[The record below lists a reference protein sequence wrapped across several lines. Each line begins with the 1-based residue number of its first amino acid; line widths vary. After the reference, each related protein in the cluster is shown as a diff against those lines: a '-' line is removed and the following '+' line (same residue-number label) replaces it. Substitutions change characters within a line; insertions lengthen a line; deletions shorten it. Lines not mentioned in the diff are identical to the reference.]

1 MGRLK
6 SEELALQII
15 VNSNEARK
23 QIADM
28 SRQIKDLSVANQEL
42 RAEQTALAIAGQKGT
57 ERYKELSK
65 QIDVNRAI
73 IKNNKAELDKMR
85 ASISVNCMTMDD
97 LSKRAT
103 SLRMALRYTVPG
115 TKDWEEYA
123 RQLKEVIARQAELK
137 KASSDI
143 SNSMD
148 SLASRAN
155 KYFGAVAMGVQVYEK
170 VSQKLDEVRQEYLEY
185 DEALTSASRTT
196 NLSKDAVEA
205 LSDELKSMDT
215 RTSQNELISLMEV
228 AGKLGLSAEEDILGF
243 VSAADKIN
251 VALSSDL
258 GGNAEDALKSI
269 GKLVDIFKLKSEY
282 GMEESMLKVGSAINS
297 LGMASTANEGYIVDF
312 AQQMAG
318 IAPTANMSIQQV
330 LGLAATLDSLGQ
342 RGETATTAL
351 TNVIG
356 DMFKKTEQYAK
367 VAGVGLQD
375 FQQLLENDVN
385 EALLLVLEG
394 VGDGSSADTIKALDS
409 LGLSGSRA
417 TTILGSLS
425 QNVDT
430 IRYQQELANRA
441 FSEGSSVIE
450 EFDRMNNSAT
460 ATMEKAKK
468 AVTDQ
473 MVAIGEQL
481 NPAATASISISAQ
494 SLKLISSLIGLG
506 IKYRAVIIGLT
517 AAYGANVA
525 IKKVNVAISKL
536 QEFWSKRNMVAL
548 RNKAREIEIARL
560 ANVKM
565 SASTTL
571 LCGVQNLLVGNLKAS
586 AMAFRGFFTA
596 MGPIGWASL
605 AIGALVT
612 IIAKL
617 RETSSDVAES
627 VDVVGNATKE
637 LEEEM
642 KNNDDGLGQRILT
655 IKKLSQAWASLGD
668 NLEAKKKFVID
679 NKDAFNDLGVKV
691 SSVLDAEQL
700 LVKKTPEFI
709 EAMKLRAQASA
720 ARKLAEEYY
729 SKAAQAGL
737 AKDTAQ
743 KQYDDMSYDQ
753 KYTKTQDW
761 VDRDGR
767 VHTSGGNLTGEAT
780 RQKREIARLKSEE
793 AAANATADAFFNMA
807 AAKDLAAGVALEK
820 IEIKSTGGGNDN
832 NNNNGGNGQKW
843 SLSSDEAYLQKRL
856 ALKKEYQTS
865 ETMTQEEYNVQLL
878 QLEIDALTARLNAN
892 ADSGAD
898 RVAIEEQLAD
908 KLIQQKERTKK
919 AEEKAAEEKKKAD
932 DKAAKDAEDRAR
944 KEAKIEMDIA
954 EMSGD
959 RIAIEKAKYEKLKR
973 EYAGNA
979 RALEALEKAHKA
991 RLAKI
996 QLEAA
1001 DKEVEARQNAYK
1013 IARMQ
1018 MVERQRQEMET
1029 FSGSERER
1037 REKRKQHWVE
1047 LNNLDEKYLNE
1058 MIATLTTLVNDAKV
1072 GDIEVGVS
1080 LSDEDKA
1087 KLLDDIAD
1095 LREQLAKLKGTSA
1108 DTESKSGGGELWGL
1122 SQDQWKDMF
1131 SGNLEGWENWA
1142 TSIADVVG
1150 GMGDQV
1156 MSIWGKVNDFMAA
1169 KEKAQ
1174 LKEYEKSNNKKKKIL
1189 EKRLNAGLMTE
1200 AQYNAEV
1207 EAMDAEYEAYQEEL
1221 ALKQAKRQK
1230 AMNLTQAIINTA
1242 VSVTQTLAQ
1251 WGLPWGLIPAGIAAA
1266 MGAVEIALIASQ
1278 PITTGAEEGGP
1289 IGVRRAQDGK
1299 QFNAKL
1305 SPDKRGFVSS
1315 PTVLVAENG
1324 LEYVVPNEAMQNP
1337 TVMPVISAI
1346 ESARKAGRLQNLDL
1360 SAVYS
1365 PTRITGRNGGG
1376 YIGADVNSVAHS
1388 STAAPA
1394 YSVDIEPL
1402 LEKVLSRLNEP
1413 IEARV
1418 VMLGKNGLVESFE
1431 KYNKQKNRGKLG

>member
-28 SRQIKDLSVANQEL
+28 SREIKDLSVANQEL
-42 RAEQTALAIAGQKGT
+42 RAEQTALAMAGQKGT

-85 ASISVNCMTMDD
+85 ASISLNCMTMDD

-143 SNSMD
+143 SSSMD

-215 RTSQNELISLMEV
+215 RTSQNELIGLMEV

-269 GKLVDIFKLKSEY
+269 GKLVDIFKLKSEF

-394 VGDGSSADTIKALDS
+394 VGDGSSAETIKALDS

-506 IKYRAVIIGLT
+506 IKYRAVIMGLT
-517 AAYGANVA
+517 VAYGANVA
-525 IKKVNVAISKL
+525 IKKASVAISKL
-536 QEFWSKRNMVAL
+536 QEFWTKRNMVAL

-586 AMAFRGFFTA
+586 AMAFRGFFAA

-605 AIGALVT
+605 AIGALVGVISALKIKSKEVLDISKEAAQITNQEGDSLVGKAEKMRRLMSVIEDTNIAEKKRNTAIKELQGLLPDGINLINQET
-612 IIAKL
+612 IANGRAAAAVKKHTQALIAEATVKAALKKKQEIIDKAGADKL
-617 RETSSDVAES
+617 AGEDRKVGFWQQMGAYSIAADSGGRVDPGEMINSLKEENARKYNENVDKQLAELDDIIEKNSIGLPQIVDGDSATTPESSDS
-627 VDVVGNATKE
+627 YSNDGN
-637 LEEEM
+637 
-642 KNNDDGLGQRILT
+642 
-655 IKKLSQAWASLGD
+655 
-668 NLEAKKKFVID
+668 
-679 NKDAFNDLGVKV
+679 
-691 SSVLDAEQL
+691 
-700 LVKKTPEFI
+700 
-709 EAMKLRAQASA
+709 
-720 ARKLAEEYY
+720 
-729 SKAAQAGL
+729 
-737 AKDTAQ
+737 
-743 KQYDDMSYDQ
+743 
-753 KYTKTQDW
+753 
-761 VDRDGR
+761 
-767 VHTSGGNLTGEAT
+767 
-780 RQKREIARLKSEE
+780 
-793 AAANATADAFFNMA
+793 
-807 AAKDLAAGVALEK
+807 
-820 IEIKSTGGGNDN
+820 GGGYS
-832 NNNNGGNGQKW
+832 QKW
-843 SLSSDEAYLQKRL
+843 SLNSDEQFLQARL
-856 ALKKEYQTS
+856 ALKKKYQTS
-865 ETMTQEEYNVQLL
+865 ETMTEEEYNAELL

-932 DKAAKDAEDRAR
+932 DKAVKDAEDRAR

-1029 FSGSERER
+1029 FSGTERQR
-1037 REKRKQHWVE
+1037 REKRKEHWE
-1047 LNNLDEKYLNE
+1047 DLNKLDEKYLNE
-1058 MIATLTTLVNDAKV
+1058 MIATLTTLVNDAKI

-1174 LKEYEKSNNKKKKIL
+1174 LKDYEKSNNKKKKIL
-1189 EKRLNAGLMTE
+1189 ERRLNAGLMTE

>member
-28 SRQIKDLSVANQEL
+28 SREIKDLAVANQEL
-42 RAEQTALAIAGQKGT
+42 RAEQTALAMAGQKGT

-85 ASISVNCMTMDD
+85 ASISLNCMTMDD

-115 TKDWEEYA
+115 TKDWEVYA

-170 VSQKLDEVRQEYLEY
+170 VWQKLDEVRQEYLEY

-228 AGKLGLSAEEDILGF
+228 AGKLGLSTEEDILGF

-394 VGDGSSADTIKALDS
+394 VGDGSSADTIKALDG

-494 SLKLISSLIGLG
+494 FLKLISSLIGLG
-506 IKYRAVIIGLT
+506 IKHRAIVIGLAAT
-517 AAYGANVA
+517 YAAYVLQQ
-525 IKKVNVAISKL
+525 KLVVTWTKL
-536 QEFWSKRNMVAL
+536 QVFWSQANRVAL
-548 RNKAREIEIARL
+548 ANEAL
-560 ANVKM
+560 ALKGAT
-565 SASTTL
+565 SSTML
-571 LCGVQNLLVGNLKAS
+571 LCAAKNLLALNFKA
-586 AMAFRGFFTA
+586 ATVAAKAFFA
-596 MGPIGWASL
+596 SIGPLGWISL
-605 AIGALVT
+605 AIGGIVT
-612 IIAKL
+612 AINAWRVASERNTASTRAMQRINEKVSDSLDKERSKIDVLTSIIHNNTLSVNARRKAISDLQSIIPKYKADLTKEGELIGENTQAINEYIIALERKIRL
-617 RETSSDVAES
+617 AAAQE
-627 VDVVGNATKE
+627 E
-637 LEEEM
+637 LEAAYREKRQIE
-642 KNNDDGLGQRILT
+642 KR
-655 IKKLSQAWASLGD
+655 KA
-668 NLEAKKKFVID
+668 
-679 NKDAFNDLGVKV
+679 
-691 SSVLDAEQL
+691 DAEQEL
-700 LVKKTPEFI
+700 KEAESYNSLVATPMLNSGKLSTPGMKTI
-709 EAMKLRAQASA
+709 ASSSVK
-720 ARKLAEEYY
+720 RP
-729 SKAAQAGL
+729 
-737 AKDTAQ
+737 
-743 KQYDDMSYDQ
+743 
-753 KYTKTQDW
+753 
-761 VDRDGR
+761 
-767 VHTSGGNLTGEAT
+767 TGEIKHRIEQENKALT
-780 RQKREIARLKSEE
+780 ETALLIKSLEKE
-793 AAANATADAFFNMA
+793 V
-807 AAKDLAAGVALEK
+807 AAG
-820 IEIKSTGGGNDN
+820 IESTLTVKVTGGPGDN
-832 NNNNGGNGQKW
+832 GDNGDGGDDYTSSQKW

-856 ALKKEYQTS
+856 ALKKKYQTS
-865 ETMTQEEYNVQLL
+865 ETMTEKEYNEALL
-878 QLEIDALTARLNAN
+878 KLEIDTLTARLNAN
-892 ADSGAD
+892 ADSGAE
-898 RVAIEEQLAD
+898 RTAIEEQLAD

-932 DKAAKDAEDRAR
+932 DKAVKDAEDRAR

-1037 REKRKQHWVE
+1037 REKRKQHWVQ
-1047 LNNLDEKYLNE
+1047 LNALDEKYLND
-1058 MIATLTTLVNDAKV
+1058 MIATLTTLVNDAKI
-1072 GDIEVGVS
+1072 GDLEVGVS

-1087 KLLDDIAD
+1087 KLLKEIAD

-1122 SQDQWKDMF
+1122 SQDQWDDMF

-1142 TSIADVVG
+1142 SSVATVVG
-1150 GMGDQV
+1150 SMGDQV
-1156 MSIWGKVNDFMAA
+1156 ISIWGKVNDFMAA

-1174 LKEYEKSNNKKKKIL
+1174 LKDYEKSNNKKKKIL